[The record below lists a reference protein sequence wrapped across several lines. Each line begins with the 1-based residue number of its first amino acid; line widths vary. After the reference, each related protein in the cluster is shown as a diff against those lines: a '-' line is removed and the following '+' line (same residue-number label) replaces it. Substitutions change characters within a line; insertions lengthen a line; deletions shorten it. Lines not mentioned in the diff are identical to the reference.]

1 MEERELLTVE
11 LEVFRVERGHGRFVF
26 GVVLHVVL
34 RIERCGMKI
43 AALLAFRRSQG
54 TTRGRRPVQ
63 PHASGRKTAG
73 ATGAHMRYG
82 GIVRLND
89 RNKG

>member
-34 RIERCGMKI
+34 RIERCGTKI
-43 AALLAFRRSQG
+43 AALQAFRRSQG
-54 TTRGRRPVQ
+54 TTRDGQFNPMQVDARRQ
-63 PHASGRKTAG
+63 ARRRRTCDTA
-73 ATGAHMRYG
+73 A
-82 GIVRLND
+82 L
-89 RNKG
+89 